1 MNMKKTLEI
10 KGLTKSFGGLLAVN
24 NVDMVVEEKEIKG
37 LIGPNGAGKTTCFNM
52 LACSFPPTDGEI
64 LFDGRRITGMKPHEV
79 CKIGLAR
86 TFQVVR
92 PFGDMNIIDNIMVGV
107 FLKTKDKREA
117 ERKALSIYEM
127 LNFSE
132 RPQQIAHNLTTVD
145 RKKLEVARAMATEPK
160 LLLLDEVMAGCN
172 PQEKNE
178 ILAMLNTL
186 RDEGLTMIIIEHD
199 VKAIMSICDNIV
211 ILNRGEKLC
220 EGSAEEV
227 ANDPRAITAY
237 LGEDYARANN

>member
-1 MNMKKTLEI
+1 MKKILEI
-10 KGLTKSFGGLLAVN
+10 KGLTKSFGGLKAVN
-24 NVDMVVEEKEIKG
+24 NVDMAVEEKEIKG

-52 LACSFPPTDGEI
+52 LACSFAPTSGEI
-64 LFDGRRITGMKPHEV
+64 IFSGRNITGMKPHEV
-79 CKIGLAR
+79 CRMGLAR

-92 PFGDMNIIDNIMVGV
+92 PFGDMDILGNIMVGV
-107 FLKTKDKREA
+107 FLKIRDKKEA
-117 ERKALSIYEM
+117 RKKAEKIYELM
-127 LNFSE
+127 RFSE
-132 RPQQIAHNLTTVD
+132 KPGQIAHNLTTVD

-172 PQEKNE
+172 PQEKKE
-178 ILAMLNTL
+178 ILFMLNTL

-220 EGSAEEV
+220 EGNAEEV
-227 ANDPRAITAY
+227 ANDPKAITAY
-237 LGEDYARANN
+237 LGEDYTHAKN